1 MLENPSVR
9 DAVGLGLKRDLDM
22 TISAYPLRSLS
33 LLMPNQPKPLLS
45 VLRVLLCGHQKA
57 GRCCLEDGESEADSF
72 ILARN

>member
-45 VLRVLLCGHQKA
+45 VLRVLLHGHS
-57 GRCCLEDGESEADSF
+57 ESWEV
-72 ILARN
+72 LPGGWKK